1 MIQREVM
8 TNEDDNLFQSLTIDC
23 GEAQQPPT
31 TAASSALTPL
41 TPAPSRADSD
51 EEEDEVRALL
61 PVSHTN
67 HNQGKEDRLVSHVVL
82 GQEQNISKKEGL
94 YWTSIYRVTIQ
105 VVTNLLLTSKQK
117 FQLV

>member
-1 MIQREVM
+1 MKSQL
-8 TNEDDNLFQSLTIDC
+8 TNENDNLFQSLTIDC
-23 GEAQQPPT
+23 GEAPPLT

>member
-1 MIQREVM
+1 MKSQL
-8 TNEDDNLFQSLTIDC
+8 TNENDNLFQSLTIDC
-23 GEAQQPPT
+23 GDAQPPT

-67 HNQGKEDRLVSHVVL
+67 HNLGKADRWVL
-82 GQEQNISKKEGL
+82 RAL
-94 YWTSIYRVTIQ
+94 
-105 VVTNLLLTSKQK
+105 
-117 FQLV
+117 